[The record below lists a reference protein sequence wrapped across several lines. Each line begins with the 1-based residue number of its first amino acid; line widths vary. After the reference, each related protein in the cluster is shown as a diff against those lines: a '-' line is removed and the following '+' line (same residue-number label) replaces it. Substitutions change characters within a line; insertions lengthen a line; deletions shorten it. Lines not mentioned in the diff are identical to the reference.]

1 MLSCRDMTAR
11 FIKTFAATLVSLTLA
26 YYSVAWAVL
35 QCFHEED
42 DSFQSAISDVE
53 SHTTY
58 HDVALD
64 HSSPN
69 LECPDPACVIE
80 SMADS
85 SSQSRSI
92 NITGEVHVSSADSF
106 AMRSTAGDKKSVQWR
121 RSIFDRSRDVVPI
134 YLALSILRI

>member
-1 MLSCRDMTAR
+1 MTAR
-11 FIKTFAATLVSLTLA
+11 FFKTFAATLLSLTLA

-42 DSFQSAISDVE
+42 DSFQSVLSDAE
-53 SHTTY
+53 IHTTY
-58 HDVALD
+58 HDVALN

-69 LECPDPACVIE
+69 LECSGPACVIE

-85 SSQSRSI
+85 SSQSRSV
-92 NITGEVHVSSADSF
+92 NLTGEAGLNFAASF
-106 AMRSTAGDKKSVQWR
+106 AVRSTGADENSVHWR
-121 RSIFDRSRDVVPI
+121 RSIFDRSPDVVPI